1 MNNDLNTKN
10 FNLFALSEM
19 SVIEV
24 SGDDSAS
31 FFQRLLTS
39 DISEVTPNQSQFSAL
54 LNPKGRVIANFLL
67 TMRNDRFYIVVDKEL
82 VDSLVKRL
90 RLYVLRAKVN
100 INLEP
105 GLGFFGCR
113 QLSEVSESELPKS
126 ALETQTIDEFTVV
139 KMPGVEMRFG
149 VFADSS
155 YTEVV
160 DRLPVGELWQLQDI
174 EAGIPW
180 LNQHT
185 SELFIAQ
192 AINLDLIGGVS
203 WTKGCYPGQ
212 EIVAR
217 LHYRGGINRRMVS
230 ARSSAESKPVPGTEI
245 SCPDLPGN
253 QTGTVVNFVIDADSN
268 QASMLISV
276 PIKFIDQ
283 ENLLLSDTHP
293 LELQIERLPY
303 SIPELENTKSGGQ
316 QAE

>member
-1 MNNDLNTKN
+1 MNNKLNSN
-10 FNLFALSEM
+10 SFNLFALSQI

-67 TMRNDRFYIVVDKEL
+67 TMRNGRFYIVVAKEL
-82 VDSLVKRL
+82 VDSLINRL
-90 RLYVLRAKVN
+90 RLYVLRAKVK
-100 INLEP
+100 IDMEP
-105 GLGFFGCR
+105 GVVFFGCR
-113 QLSEVSESELPKS
+113 QLSDISESELPKS

-155 YTEVV
+155 YSEIVNQTSVSEF
-160 DRLPVGELWQLQDI
+160 WQLQDI
-174 EAGIPW
+174 NAGIPW

-192 AINLDLIGGVS
+192 AINLDLIDGVS

-217 LHYRGGINRRMVS
+217 LHYRGGINRRMVGAS
-230 ARSSAESKPVPGTEI
+230 SSAESNPVPGTEI

-253 QTGTVVNFVIDADSN
+253 QSGTVVNSVIDADCN
-268 QASMLISV
+268 QTSMLISIPV
-276 PIKFIDQ
+276 KFIGQ

-293 LELQIERLPY
+293 LELQLERLPY
-303 SIPELENTKSGGQ
+303 SIPELEKTKSRGP
-316 QAE
+316 

>member
-1 MNNDLNTKN
+1 MNNKLNSNT
-10 FNLFALSEM
+10 FNLFALSQI

-24 SGDDSAS
+24 SGEDSAS

-39 DISEVTPNQSQFSAL
+39 DISEVTPKQSQFSAF

-67 TMRNDRFYIVVDKEL
+67 TMRNGRFYIAVAKEL
-82 VDSLVKRL
+82 VDSLVNRL
-90 RLYVLRAKVN
+90 RLYVLRSKVN
-100 INLEP
+100 INVEP
-105 GLGFFGCR
+105 GLSFFGCH
-113 QLSEVSESELPKS
+113 QLSEISESEFPKS

-149 VFADSS
+149 VFADSA

-160 DRLPVGELWQLQDI
+160 DRPAVSECWQLQDI
-174 EAGIPW
+174 NAGIPW

-185 SELFIAQ
+185 SEHFIAQ

-230 ARSSAESKPVPGTEI
+230 AHSSAESKPVPGTEI
-245 SCPDLPGN
+245 TCPGLPGN
-253 QTGTVVNFVIDADSN
+253 QTGTVVNSVIDADCDRT
-268 QASMLISV
+268 SMLISV
-276 PIKFIDQ
+276 PVKFIGQD
-283 ENLLLSDTHP
+283 NLLLSDTHP

-303 SIPELENTKSGGQ
+303 SVPELEKAKSRGP

>member
-1 MNNDLNTKN
+1 MNNEMNSNN
-10 FNLFALSEM
+10 FNLFALSQI

-39 DISEVTPNQSQFSAL
+39 DISEVTSNQSQYSAI

-67 TMRNDRFYIVVDKEL
+67 TMRNDRFYIVVAKEL
-82 VDSLVKRL
+82 VESLAKRL

-105 GLGFFGCR
+105 GLEFFGCR
-113 QLSEVSESELPKS
+113 QLSAISESELPKL
-126 ALETQTIDEFTVV
+126 ALETRTIDEFTVV

-149 VFADSS
+149 VLADSS
-155 YTEVV
+155 HTEAVERPP
-160 DRLPVGELWQLQDI
+160 DLEFWQLQDI
-174 EAGIPW
+174 DAGIPW

-185 SELFIAQ
+185 SEHLIAQ

-253 QTGTVVNFVIDADSN
+253 QTGTVVNSVIDADCN

-276 PIKFIDQ
+276 PIKFINQ

-293 LELQIERLPY
+293 LELQIGRLPY
-303 SIPELENTKSGGQ
+303 SIPELEKTKSLG
-316 QAE
+316 

>member
-113 QLSEVSESELPKS
+113 QLSEISESELPKS
-126 ALETQTIDEFTVV
+126 VLETQTIDEFTVV
-139 KMPGVEMRFG
+139 KMPGIEMRFG
-149 VFADSS
+149 ILTDSS
-155 YTEVV
+155 HTEVF
-160 DRLPVGELWQLQDI
+160 DQPSDSEFWQLQEI
-174 EAGIPW
+174 NAGIPW

-185 SELFIAQ
+185 SENLIAQ

-253 QTGTVVNFVIDADSN
+253 QTGTVVNFVIDANSN

-276 PIKFIDQ
+276 PIKFIGQ

-303 SIPELENTKSGGQ
+303 SIPELENTKSVGQ

>member
-1 MNNDLNTKN
+1 MNSELNSNN
-10 FNLFALSEM
+10 FNLFALSEI

-24 SGDDSAS
+24 SGNDSAS

-39 DISEVTPNQSQFSAL
+39 DISEVTPNQSQYSAF

-67 TMRNDRFYIVVDKEL
+67 IMRNDRFYIVVAKEL

-100 INLEP
+100 INVEP
-105 GLGFFGCR
+105 DLVFFGCR
-113 QLSEVSESELPKS
+113 QLSEFSESELPKS
-126 ALETQTIDEFTVV
+126 ALETQTIDELTVV

-149 VFADSS
+149 VLADSS
-155 YTEVV
+155 HTEVV
-160 DRLPVGELWQLQDI
+160 DRPPDSEFWQLQDI
-174 EAGIPW
+174 NAGIPW

-185 SELFIAQ
+185 SEDLIAQ

-217 LHYRGGINRRMVS
+217 LHYRGGINRRMVN
-230 ARSSAESKPVPGTEI
+230 ARRSVESNPATGTEI
-245 SCPDLPGN
+245 SCTYLPGN
-253 QTGTVVNFVIDADSN
+253 QTVTVVNSVIDDDSS

-276 PIKFIDQ
+276 PIKFIGQ

-293 LELQIERLPY
+293 LELEIERLPY
-303 SIPELENTKSGGQ
+303 AIPELKKVKASGQ

>member
-1 MNNDLNTKN
+1 MNNKPNSNN
-10 FNLFALSEM
+10 FNLFALSQI

-67 TMRNDRFYIVVDKEL
+67 TMRNGRFYIVVAKEL
-82 VDSLVKRL
+82 VDSLINRL
-90 RLYVLRAKVN
+90 RLYVLRAKVK
-100 INLEP
+100 IDVEP
-105 GLGFFGCR
+105 GVSFFGCR
-113 QLSEVSESELPKS
+113 KLSNISESELPKS

-155 YTEVV
+155 YSEIVNQTSVSEF
-160 DRLPVGELWQLQDI
+160 WQLQDI
-174 EAGIPW
+174 NAGIPW

-192 AINLDLIGGVS
+192 AINLDLIDGVS

-217 LHYRGGINRRMVS
+217 LHYRGGINRRMVGAS
-230 ARSSAESKPVPGTEI
+230 SSAESNPVPGTEI

-253 QTGTVVNFVIDADSN
+253 QTGTVVNSVIDADCN
-268 QASMLISV
+268 QTSMLISIPV
-276 PIKFIDQ
+276 KFIGQ

-293 LELQIERLPY
+293 LELQLERLPY
-303 SIPELENTKSGGQ
+303 SIPELEKTKSRGP
-316 QAE
+316 

>member
-1 MNNDLNTKN
+1 MNSNN
-10 FNLFALSEM
+10 FNLFVLNQI
-19 SVIEV
+19 SVIEI
-24 SGDDSAS
+24 SGDDSVS

-39 DISEVTPNQSQFSAL
+39 DISEVTPNQSQFSAI

-67 TMRNDRFYIVVDKEL
+67 TMRNDRFYIVVAKEL
-82 VDSLVKRL
+82 VDSLAKRL
-90 RLYVLRAKVN
+90 RLYVLRSKVN

-105 GLGFFGCR
+105 GLGFFGCH
-113 QLSEVSESELPKS
+113 QLSETSESELPKS
-126 ALETQTIDEFTVV
+126 ALETRTIDEFTVV

-149 VFADSS
+149 VLANSS
-155 YTEVV
+155 QTEAV
-160 DRLPVGELWQLQDI
+160 DRPPDKDYWQLQDI
-174 EAGIPW
+174 NAGIPW

-185 SELFIAQ
+185 SEHLIAQ

-217 LHYRGGINRRMVS
+217 LHYRGGINRRMVG

-253 QTGTVVNFVIDADSN
+253 QTGTVVNSVIDADCN

-276 PIKFIDQ
+276 PIKFINQ

-303 SIPELENTKSGGQ
+303 SIPELEKTKSLG
-316 QAE
+316 

>member
-1 MNNDLNTKN
+1 MNSKLKSDY
-10 FNLFALSEM
+10 FNLFALSEI

-39 DISEVTPNQSQFSAL
+39 DISEVSPNQSQFSAI

-67 TMRNDRFYIVVDKEL
+67 TMRNNRFYIVVAKEL
-82 VDSLVKRL
+82 VDSLVKSL
-90 RLYVLRAKVN
+90 RLYILRSKVN
-100 INLEP
+100 IDVEP
-105 GLGFFGCR
+105 SLGFFGCR
-113 QLSEVSESELPKS
+113 QLPEINESELPNS

-139 KMPGVEMRFG
+139 KMPGVDMRFG
-149 VFADSS
+149 VLADSS
-155 YTEVV
+155 HTEVV
-160 DRLPVGELWQLQDI
+160 DRPPDSDYWQLQDI
-174 EAGIPW
+174 NAGIPW

-185 SELFIAQ
+185 SEHLIAQ

-217 LHYRGGINRRMVS
+217 LHYRGGINRRMVG
-230 ARSSAESKPVPGTEI
+230 ALSSAESKPVPGTDI

-253 QTGTVVNFVIDADSN
+253 QTGTVVNSVVDTDYN
-268 QASMLISV
+268 QASMLISI
-276 PIKFIDQ
+276 PIKFIGQ

-293 LELQIERLPY
+293 LELKIEHLPY
-303 SIPELENTKSGGQ
+303 SIPELEKASSSGK

>member
-1 MNNDLNTKN
+1 MNSELNSNN
-10 FNLFALSEM
+10 FSLFALSEI

-39 DISEVTPNQSQFSAL
+39 DISEVTPNQSQFSAF

-67 TMRNDRFYIVVDKEL
+67 IMRNDRFYLVVTNEL

-100 INLEP
+100 INVEP

-113 QLSEVSESELPKS
+113 QLSEISESELPKS
-126 ALETQTIDEFTVV
+126 AMETRTIDNCTVV
-139 KMPGVEMRFG
+139 KLPGSELRFG
-149 VFADSS
+149 VLADSNH
-155 YTEVV
+155 TEVS
-160 DRLPVGELWQLQDI
+160 DRPPDSEFWQLQDI
-174 EAGIPW
+174 NAGIPW

-185 SELFIAQ
+185 SEHLIAQ

-217 LHYRGGINRRMVS
+217 LHYRGGINRRMVN
-230 ARSSAESKPVPGTEI
+230 ARGSAESKPVPGTEI

-253 QTGTVVNFVIDADSN
+253 QTGTVVNSVIDADSN

-276 PIKFIDQ
+276 PIKFIGQ

-293 LELQIERLPY
+293 LELEIERLPY
-303 SIPELENTKSGGQ
+303 SIPELEKTKSRRQ

>member
-1 MNNDLNTKN
+1 MNKELNSNN
-10 FNLFALSEM
+10 FNLFTLNQIR
-19 SVIEV
+19 VIEV

-39 DISEVTPNQSQFSAL
+39 DISEVTENQSQFSAL

-67 TMRNDRFYIVVDKEL
+67 IMRKDRFYIVVAKEL

-90 RLYVLRAKVN
+90 RHYVLRAKVN
-100 INLEP
+100 INVEP

-113 QLSEVSESELPKS
+113 QLSKISESELPKS
-126 ALETQTIDEFTVV
+126 ALETQTINELTVV

-149 VFADSS
+149 VLTNSTH
-155 YTEVV
+155 TEVV
-160 DRLPVGELWQLQDI
+160 DRPPDSEFWHIQDI
-174 EAGIPW
+174 SAGIPW
-180 LNQHT
+180 LNHHT
-185 SELFIAQ
+185 SELLIAQ

-217 LHYRGGINRRMVS
+217 LHYRGGVNRRMVN
-230 ARSSAESKPVPGTEI
+230 ARSSEESKPAPGSEI

-253 QTGTVVNFVIDADSN
+253 QTGTVVNSVIDADSN

-276 PIKFIDQ
+276 PIKFIGQ
-283 ENLLLSDTHP
+283 EKLLLSDTHP

-303 SIPELENTKSGGQ
+303 SIPELKKTKSSGQ

>member
-1 MNNDLNTKN
+1 MNNDLNSIN
-10 FNLFALSEM
+10 FNLFALSQI

-31 FFQRLLTS
+31 FLQRLLTS
-39 DISEVTPNQSQFSAL
+39 DISEVTPNQSQFSAF

-67 TMRNDRFYIVVDKEL
+67 TMRNGRFYIVVAEEL
-82 VDSLVKRL
+82 ADSLVNRL
-90 RLYVLRAKVN
+90 RLYVLRTKVN
-100 INLEP
+100 INVES
-105 GLGFFGCR
+105 GLSFFGCYQPLETR
-113 QLSEVSESELPKS
+113 ESELPKS
-126 ALETQTIDEFTVV
+126 VLETQTIDEFTVV
-139 KMPGVEMRFG
+139 KMPGVEMRLG
-149 VFADSS
+149 VLADAS

-160 DRLPVGELWQLQDI
+160 DRLPVSEFWQLQDI
-174 EAGIPW
+174 NAGVPW
-180 LNQHT
+180 LNQLT

-253 QTGTVVNFVIDADSN
+253 QTGTVVNSVIDGDCN
-268 QASMLISV
+268 QTSMLISV
-276 PIKFIDQ
+276 PVKFIGQ
-283 ENLLLSDTHP
+283 KNLLLSDTHS

-303 SIPELENTKSGGQ
+303 SIPELEKTISCGP
-316 QAE
+316 